1 MREIELARLQQKFNL
16 EQQKAEVKTNI
27 EKQKSIVAE
36 KQHTIEEI
44 KGNIQTKKRLI
55 TLKQTNIET
64 YKRLKAEAESRKDAA
79 MVAQYNKEISLAIAQ
94 QKKYQTELDT
104 LEKEELPRAEAE
116 LKTESDKLVIYEKQ
130 EKLLQNQDGLINN
143 MIIGFTGLIIP
154 IMAIVKLYKTLTRA
168 INTAIILKKKENAET
183 QKGTALERIKTAWEM
198 AGSSAK
204 IPMVG

>member
-27 EKQKSIVAE
+27 EKQKAIVAE

-55 TLKQTNIET
+55 TLKQTNIEM

-79 MVAQYNKEISLAIAQ
+79 MVAQYNKEISLATAQ

-130 EKLLQNQDGLINN
+130 EKLLQSQSGLINS
-143 MIIGFTGLIIP
+143 MVTGFTGLIIP
-154 IMAIVKLYKTLTRA
+154 IMAIVKLYKGLTRA
-168 INTAIILKKKENAET
+168 ISTAILLKKKENAET

-198 AGSSAK
+198 AGSAAN
-204 IPMVG
+204 IPVAG

>member
-55 TLKQTNIET
+55 TLKQTNIEM

-130 EKLLQNQDGLINN
+130 EKLLQSQDGLINN